1 MLESEAA
8 AIRMDLKRALIKI
21 GEMES
26 AMGKLQDDIV
36 RLKNENTNFKNENTN
51 FKNENTDL
59 KNEIDKLKKDNARL
73 EARLA
78 FYGSANMSSST
89 TSLYNAARKKFRKGR
104 GEKIS
109 GNPGEKIKGDSKAD
123 EKEDDGGNGG
133 QDPDGG
139 SGDGGQEKTAR
150 IGPPAGHA
158 GISHDN
164 KPEFTVRHAL
174 KAGACPECHV
184 GLSHVRPT
192 CKMINDLDEYY
203 AMRTFTA
210 VIEAAACPE
219 CGEKIKA
226 PNPYLEGTS
235 YGPVMLAVINALFAR
250 AVTDEDIAHLV
261 RELFGVRTC
270 TNAVTNARTAVSE
283 YLVLIGMIAR
293 IKAAILC
300 QIWIQMD
307 ETVFKR
313 GDGHR
318 GYVWLACT
326 PVAVFVWFAYNRSST
341 VLTEHFGWLR
351 GKPTVCDGMPGY
363 PSALTDIIQRC
374 FVHLLRK
381 AEELAVKSGD
391 PADEAR
397 YDMMLELYEDAK
409 GIKALAPF
417 TRMDLSRRAH
427 GIVTSYEDGKVRT
440 HLLNALPDM
449 FTFLS
454 YPGMPPHNN
463 DTERAIRDGIIP
475 QRNSRHKTMNARGR
489 KTLSMLLT
497 FALTC
502 AKQDVSPGR
511 GLLECLLDPD
521 WDLFERAGETPYSLT
536 DPDGSRYSLFKHL
549 DPPSQS

>member
-8 AIRMDLKRALIKI
+8 AIRMDLKRALIRI

-26 AMGKLQDDIV
+26 AMGKLQDDIAN
-36 RLKNENTNFKNENTN
+36 LKNENAR
-51 FKNENTDL
+51 
-59 KNEIDKLKKDNARL
+59 LKKDNARL

-123 EKEDDGGNGG
+123 EDEGDGNGG
-133 QDPDGG
+133 QGRDGSSG
-139 SGDGGQEKTAR
+139 DGDGGQEKAAR

-174 KAGACPECHV
+174 KAGACPGCHV

-192 CKMINDLDEYY
+192 CKLIRDLDERY
-203 AMRTFTA
+203 ATRTFTA

-219 CGEKIKA
+219 CGKKFKA
-226 PNPYLEGTS
+226 PNPYLKGTS

-283 YLVLIGMIAR
+283 YMVLIGMIAR
-293 IKAAILC
+293 IKAAILR
-300 QIWIQMD
+300 QIWVQMD

-341 VLTEHFGWLR
+341 VLTEHFDWLR

-397 YDMMLELYEDAK
+397 YDMMLETVLGCQGDQGPGAVDAHGPESTRPRNSHVVRGCQGAHPSAKRPARHVHVPVVSWHATPQQRHGARHTGRHHTAAQLKTQDHERKGQEDALH
-409 GIKALAPF
+409 AAYLRPYLRQTRRLAWQG
-417 TRMDLSRRAH
+417 A
-427 GIVTSYEDGKVRT
+427 V
-440 HLLNALPDM
+440 
-449 FTFLS
+449 
-454 YPGMPPHNN
+454 GMPAGFRLGFVRQGRR
-463 DTERAIRDGIIP
+463 DT
-475 QRNSRHKTMNARGR
+475 
-489 KTLSMLLT
+489 LL
-497 FALTC
+497 AHR
-502 AKQDVSPGR
+502 S
-511 GLLECLLDPD
+511 
-521 WDLFERAGETPYSLT
+521 
-536 DPDGSRYSLFKHL
+536 
-549 DPPSQS
+549 

>member
-26 AMGKLQDDIV
+26 AMGKLQDDIAN
-36 RLKNENTNFKNENTN
+36 LKNENANLKNENAR
-51 FKNENTDL
+51 
-59 KNEIDKLKKDNARL
+59 LKKDNARL

-123 EKEDDGGNGG
+123 EKEEGGNGG
-133 QDPDGG
+133 QGRDGSSG
-139 SGDGGQEKTAR
+139 DGDGGQEKAAR
-150 IGPPAGHA
+150 IGPPVGHA

-174 KAGACPECHV
+174 KAAACPGCHV

-192 CKMINDLDEYY
+192 CKLINDLDEYY
-203 AMRTFTA
+203 ATRTFTA
-210 VIEAAACPE
+210 VIEAAACPK
-219 CGEKIKA
+219 CGEKIMA
-226 PNPYLEGTS
+226 PNPYLKGTS

-293 IKAAILC
+293 IKAAILR

-307 ETVFKR
+307 ETSYKR

-318 GYVWLACT
+318 GYVWLVCT

-341 VLTEHFGWLR
+341 VLTEHFDWLR

-381 AEELAVKSGD
+381 AEELAVSNED

-409 GIKALAPF
+409 RIKALAPF
-417 TRMDLSRRAH
+417 THMDLSQRAH

-511 GLLECLLDPD
+511 GLLECLLDPG

>member
-26 AMGKLQDDIV
+26 AMGKLQDDIAN
-36 RLKNENTNFKNENTN
+36 LKNENANLKNENAR
-51 FKNENTDL
+51 
-59 KNEIDKLKKDNARL
+59 LKKDNTRL

-109 GNPGEKIKGDSKAD
+109 GNPGEKIRGDSEAD
-123 EKEDDGGNGG
+123 EKEDGGNGG
-133 QDPDGG
+133 QGQDGDNG
-139 SGDGGQEKTAR
+139 GDGGQEKTAR
-150 IGPPAGHA
+150 IWPPAGHA
-158 GISHDN
+158 GISHGN

-174 KAGACPECHV
+174 KAGACPGCRV
-184 GLSHVRPT
+184 GLSHARPT
-192 CKMINDLDEYY
+192 CKLIRDLDEYY
-203 AMRTFTA
+203 ATRTFTA
-210 VIEAAACPE
+210 VIEAAACPK
-219 CGEKIKA
+219 CGEKIMA

-283 YLVLIGMIAR
+283 YMVLIGMIAR
-293 IKAAILC
+293 IKAAILR
-300 QIWIQMD
+300 QIWVQMD

-341 VLTEHFGWLR
+341 VLTEHFDWLR

-409 GIKALAPF
+409 RIKALAPF

-427 GIVTSYEDGKVRT
+427 GIATSYEDGKVRT

-454 YPGMPPHNN
+454 YPGMPPHNS

-536 DPDGSRYSLFKHL
+536 NPDGSRYSLFKHL

>member
-8 AIRMDLKRALIKI
+8 AIRMDLKRALIRI

-26 AMGKLQDDIV
+26 AMGKLQDDIAN
-36 RLKNENTNFKNENTN
+36 LKNENAR
-51 FKNENTDL
+51 
-59 KNEIDKLKKDNARL
+59 LKKDNARL

-109 GNPGEKIKGDSKAD
+109 GNPGEKIRGDSEAD
-123 EKEDDGGNGG
+123 EKEDGGNGG
-133 QDPDGG
+133 QGQDGDNG
-139 SGDGGQEKTAR
+139 GDGGQEKTAR

-158 GISHDN
+158 GISHGN

-184 GLSHVRPT
+184 ELRCARPT
-192 CKMINDLDEYY
+192 CKLIIDLDERY
-203 AMRTFTA
+203 ATRTFTA
-210 VIEAAACPE
+210 VIEAAACPK

-300 QIWIQMD
+300 QMWIQMD

-341 VLTEHFGWLR
+341 VLTKHFGWLR

-391 PADEAR
+391 PADETR
-397 YDMMLELYEDAK
+397 YDMMLELYGDAK
-409 GIKALAPF
+409 RIKALAPL

-427 GIVTSYEDGKVRT
+427 GIATSYEDVKVRT

-497 FALTC
+497 FALPC
-502 AKQDVSPGR
+502 AKQDVPPGR
-511 GLLECLLDPD
+511 GLLECLLDSD

-536 DPDGSRYSLFKHL
+536 DPDGSRYSLFKRL

>member
-1 MLESEAA
+1 MLDSEAA
-8 AIRMDLKRALIKI
+8 VIRMDLKKALIRI

-26 AMGKLQDDIV
+26 AMGKLQDDNA
-36 RLKNENTNFKNENTN
+36 RLKDENAR
-51 FKNENTDL
+51 
-59 KNEIDKLKKDNARL
+59 LKKDNARL

-109 GNPGEKIKGDSKAD
+109 GNPGEKIKGSS
-123 EKEDDGGNGG
+123 EGDGGNGG

-139 SGDGGQEKTAR
+139 GGDGGREKTAR

-158 GISHDN
+158 GISHGN

-184 GLSHVRPT
+184 ELVPARPT
-192 CKMINDLDEYY
+192 CKLIRDLDERY
-203 AMRTFTA
+203 ATRTFTA

-250 AVTDEDIAHLV
+250 AVTDKDIAHLV

-300 QIWIQMD
+300 QIWVQMD

-341 VLTEHFGWLR
+341 VLTEAF
-351 GKPTVCDGMPGY
+351 
-363 PSALTDIIQRC
+363 
-374 FVHLLRK
+374 
-381 AEELAVKSGD
+381 
-391 PADEAR
+391 
-397 YDMMLELYEDAK
+397 
-409 GIKALAPF
+409 
-417 TRMDLSRRAH
+417 
-427 GIVTSYEDGKVRT
+427 
-440 HLLNALPDM
+440 
-449 FTFLS
+449 
-454 YPGMPPHNN
+454 
-463 DTERAIRDGIIP
+463 
-475 QRNSRHKTMNARGR
+475 
-489 KTLSMLLT
+489 
-497 FALTC
+497 
-502 AKQDVSPGR
+502 
-511 GLLECLLDPD
+511 
-521 WDLFERAGETPYSLT
+521 
-536 DPDGSRYSLFKHL
+536 
-549 DPPSQS
+549 

>member
-51 FKNENTDL
+51 FKNENTNF

-109 GNPGEKIKGDSKAD
+109 GNPGEKIKGDSKEA
-123 EKEDDGGNGG
+123 GGNGG

-139 SGDGGQEKTAR
+139 SGGGGHEKTAK

-158 GISHDN
+158 GILHGN

-192 CKMINDLDEYY
+192 CKLINDLDEYY

-235 YGPVMLAVINALFAR
+235 YGPVMLAVVNALFAR
-250 AVTDEDIAHLV
+250 AVTDENIAHLV

-300 QIWIQMD
+300 QIWVQMD

-318 GYVWLACT
+318 GYVWLVCT

-341 VLTEHFGWLR
+341 VLTERFDWLR

-397 YDMMLELYEDAK
+397 YDMMLGLYGDAK
-409 GIKALAPF
+409 RIKTLAPF

-502 AKQDVSPGR
+502 AKQDASPGR

-536 DPDGSRYSLFKHL
+536 NPDGSRYSLFKRL

>member
-26 AMGKLQDDIV
+26 AMGKLQDDIAN
-36 RLKNENTNFKNENTN
+36 LKNENANLKNENAN
-51 FKNENTDL
+51 LKNENAR
-59 KNEIDKLKKDNARL
+59 LKKDNARL

-109 GNPGEKIKGDSKAD
+109 GNPGEKIKGDS
-123 EKEDDGGNGG
+123 EGDGGNGG
-133 QDPDGG
+133 QGQDGG
-139 SGDGGQEKTAR
+139 SGGGGQEKTAR

-158 GISHDN
+158 GISHGN
-164 KPEFTVRHAL
+164 QPEFTVRHAL
-174 KAGACPECHV
+174 KAGACPGCHV
-184 GLSHVRPT
+184 ELVPARPT
-192 CKMINDLDEYY
+192 CKLIRDLDEYY
-203 AMRTFTA
+203 ATRTFTA

-283 YLVLIGMIAR
+283 YMVLIGMIAR
-293 IKAAILC
+293 IKTAILR
-300 QIWIQMD
+300 QIWVQMD

-341 VLTEHFGWLR
+341 VLTEHFDWLR

-363 PSALTDIIQRC
+363 PAVLTSIIQRC

-381 AEELAVKSGD
+381 AEELAVSNED
-391 PADEAR
+391 PADETR
-397 YDMMLELYEDAK
+397 YDMMLELYWDAK

-427 GIVTSYEDGKVRT
+427 GIATSYEDAKVRT

-502 AKQDVSPGR
+502 ARQDVSPGR
-511 GLLECLLDPD
+511 GLLECLLDPG
-521 WDLFERAGETPYSLT
+521 WDLFEKAGETPYSLT

>member
-1 MLESEAA
+1 MLDSEAA

-26 AMGKLQDDIV
+26 AMGKLQDDIA
-36 RLKNENTNFKNENTN
+36 RLKNENANLKNENAR
-51 FKNENTDL
+51 
-59 KNEIDKLKKDNARL
+59 LKKDNARL

-123 EKEDDGGNGG
+123 EKEEGGNGG
-133 QDPDGG
+133 QGRDGSSG
-139 SGDGGQEKTAR
+139 DGDGGQEKAAR
-150 IGPPAGHA
+150 IGPPVGHA

-174 KAGACPECHV
+174 KAAACPGCHV

-192 CKMINDLDEYY
+192 CKLINDLDEHY
-203 AMRTFTA
+203 ATRTFTA
-210 VIEAAACPE
+210 VIEAAACPK
-219 CGEKIKA
+219 CGEKIMA
-226 PNPYLEGTS
+226 PNPYLKGTS

-293 IKAAILC
+293 IKAAILR

-307 ETVFKR
+307 ETSYKR

-318 GYVWLACT
+318 GYVWLVCT

-341 VLTEHFGWLR
+341 VLTEHFDWLR

-381 AEELAVKSGD
+381 AEELAVSNED

-409 GIKALAPF
+409 RIKALAPF
-417 TRMDLSRRAH
+417 THMDLSQRAH

-489 KTLSMLLT
+489 KTLSVLLT

-502 AKQDVSPGR
+502 ARQDVSPGR
-511 GLLECLLDPD
+511 GLLECLLDSD
-521 WDLFERAGETPYSLT
+521 WDLFDKAEETPYSLT

>member
-1 MLESEAA
+1 MLESEAEV
-8 AIRMDLKRALIKI
+8 IRMDLKRALIKI

-36 RLKNENTNFKNENTN
+36 R
-51 FKNENTDL
+51 
-59 KNEIDKLKKDNARL
+59 LKKDNARL

-123 EKEDDGGNGG
+123 EKEEDGGNGG
-133 QDPDGG
+133 QDQDGG
-139 SGDGGQEKTAR
+139 GGQEKAAR

-158 GISHDN
+158 GISHGN

-174 KAGACPECHV
+174 KAGACPGCHV

-192 CKMINDLDEYY
+192 CKLINDLDEYY

-341 VLTEHFGWLR
+341 VLTEHFDWLR

-409 GIKALAPF
+409 RIKTLAPF

-427 GIVTSYEDGKVRT
+427 GIVTSYEGGKVRT

-536 DPDGSRYSLFKHL
+536 NPDGSRYSLFKHL

>member
-1 MLESEAA
+1 MLDSEAA
-8 AIRMDLKRALIKI
+8 AIRMDLKRALIKLD
-21 GEMES
+21 EMES

-36 RLKNENTNFKNENTN
+36 RLKNENVRLKNENAN
-51 FKNENTDL
+51 LKNENARF
-59 KNEIDKLKKDNARL
+59 KKDNARL

-89 TSLYNAARKKFRKGR
+89 TSIYNAARKKFRKGR
-104 GEKIS
+104 GEKVS
-109 GNPGEKIKGDSKAD
+109 GNPGEKIKGSS
-123 EKEDDGGNGG
+123 EGDGGNGG
-133 QDPDGG
+133 QGQDGSSG
-139 SGDGGQEKTAR
+139 DGDGGQEKTAR
-150 IGPPAGHA
+150 IGPPVGHA

-174 KAGACPECHV
+174 KAVACPGCHV

-192 CKMINDLDEYY
+192 CKLIRDLDEYY
-203 AMRTFTA
+203 ATRTFTA

-219 CGEKIKA
+219 CGKKFKA
-226 PNPYLEGTS
+226 PNPYLKGTS

-300 QIWIQMD
+300 QIWVQMD

-318 GYVWLACT
+318 GYVWVACT

-341 VLTEHFGWLR
+341 VLTEHFDWLR
-351 GKPTVCDGMPGY
+351 DKPVVCDGMPGY
-363 PSALTDIIQRC
+363 PAVLTDIIQRC

-381 AEELAVKSGD
+381 SEELVVNNED

-409 GIKALAPF
+409 RIKTLAPL

-427 GIVTSYEDGKVRT
+427 GIATSYEDAKVRT

-502 AKQDVSPGR
+502 ARQDVSPGR

>member
-26 AMGKLQDDIV
+26 AMGKLQDDIAN
-36 RLKNENTNFKNENTN
+36 LKNENANLKNENAR
-51 FKNENTDL
+51 
-59 KNEIDKLKKDNARL
+59 LKKDNARL

-89 TSLYNAARKKFRKGR
+89 TSIYNAARKKFRKGR
-104 GEKIS
+104 GEKVS
-109 GNPGEKIKGDSKAD
+109 GNPGEKIKGDSK
-123 EKEDDGGNGG
+123 EGNGG

-139 SGDGGQEKTAR
+139 SGGGGQEKTAR
-150 IGPPAGHA
+150 IGPHAGHA
-158 GISHDN
+158 GISHGN

-184 GLSHVRPT
+184 ELRCARPT
-192 CKMINDLDEYY
+192 CKLIIDLDERY
-203 AMRTFTA
+203 ATRTFTA

-219 CGEKIKA
+219 CGEKIMA

-250 AVTDEDIAHLV
+250 AVTDEYIAHLV

-300 QIWIQMD
+300 QMWVQMD

-341 VLTEHFGWLR
+341 VLTERFDWLR

-397 YDMMLELYEDAK
+397 YDMMLELYGDAK
-409 GIKALAPF
+409 RIKALAPL
-417 TRMDLSRRAH
+417 THMDLSRRAH

-502 AKQDVSPGR
+502 AKQDVPPGR
-511 GLLECLLDPD
+511 GLLECLLDSD

-536 DPDGSRYSLFKHL
+536 NPDGSRYSLFKRL

>member
-36 RLKNENTNFKNENTN
+36 NLKNENAR
-51 FKNENTDL
+51 
-59 KNEIDKLKKDNARL
+59 LKKDNTRL
-73 EARLA
+73 KARLA

-109 GNPGEKIKGDSKAD
+109 GNPGEKIRGDSGN
-123 EKEDDGGNGG
+123 DGGNGG
-133 QDPDGG
+133 QGRDGSSG
-139 SGDGGQEKTAR
+139 DGDGGQEKTAR

-158 GISHDN
+158 GISHDD

-174 KAGACPECHV
+174 KAVACPGCHV
-184 GLSHVRPT
+184 ELRCARPT
-192 CKMINDLDEYY
+192 CKLIRDLDEHY
-203 AMRTFTA
+203 ATRTFTA

-219 CGEKIKA
+219 CGKKIKA

-235 YGPVMLAVINALFAR
+235 YGPVMLAVVNALFAR

-300 QIWIQMD
+300 QIWVQMD

-341 VLTEHFGWLR
+341 VLTEHFDWLR

-363 PSALTDIIQRC
+363 PAALTSIIQRC

-397 YDMMLELYEDAK
+397 YDMMLELYWDAK

-427 GIVTSYEDGKVRT
+427 GIATSYEDGKVRT

-502 AKQDVSPGR
+502 GRQDISPGR

-521 WDLFERAGETPYSLT
+521 WDLFEMAGETPYSLT

>member
-1 MLESEAA
+1 M
-8 AIRMDLKRALIKI
+8 
-21 GEMES
+21 
-26 AMGKLQDDIV
+26 
-36 RLKNENTNFKNENTN
+36 
-51 FKNENTDL
+51 
-59 KNEIDKLKKDNARL
+59 
-73 EARLA
+73 
-78 FYGSANMSSST
+78 
-89 TSLYNAARKKFRKGR
+89 
-104 GEKIS
+104 
-109 GNPGEKIKGDSKAD
+109 
-123 EKEDDGGNGG
+123 
-133 QDPDGG
+133 
-139 SGDGGQEKTAR
+139 
-150 IGPPAGHA
+150 
-158 GISHDN
+158 
-164 KPEFTVRHAL
+164 RHAL
-174 KAGACPECHV
+174 KAVACPGCHV

-192 CKMINDLDEYY
+192 CKLIRDLDEYY
-203 AMRTFTA
+203 ATRTFTA

-219 CGEKIKA
+219 CGKKFKA
-226 PNPYLEGTS
+226 PNPYLKGTS

-300 QIWIQMD
+300 QIWVQMD

-313 GDGHR
+313 GDWHR

-341 VLTEHFGWLR
+341 VLTEHFDWLR

-409 GIKALAPF
+409 RIKALAPS
-417 TRMDLSRRAH
+417 THMDLSRRAH
-427 GIVTSYEDGKVRT
+427 GIATSYEDGKVRT

>member
-26 AMGKLQDDIV
+26 AMGKLQDDIAN
-36 RLKNENTNFKNENTN
+36 LKNENANLKNENAR
-51 FKNENTDL
+51 
-59 KNEIDKLKKDNARL
+59 LKKDNARL

-109 GNPGEKIKGDSKAD
+109 GNPGEKIKGDSEAD
-123 EKEDDGGNGG
+123 EKEEGGNGG
-133 QDPDGG
+133 QGQDGDNG
-139 SGDGGQEKTAR
+139 GDGGEEKTAR

-174 KAGACPECHV
+174 KAGACPGCHV
-184 GLSHVRPT
+184 GLSHARPT
-192 CKMINDLDEYY
+192 CKLIRDLDEYY
-203 AMRTFTA
+203 ATRTFTA
-210 VIEAAACPE
+210 VIEAAACPK
-219 CGEKIKA
+219 CGEKIMA
-226 PNPYLEGTS
+226 PNPYLKGTS

-293 IKAAILC
+293 IKAAILR
-300 QIWIQMD
+300 QTWVQMD

-318 GYVWLACT
+318 GYVWVACT

-341 VLTEHFGWLR
+341 VLTEHFDWLR

-381 AEELAVKSGD
+381 AEELAVSNED
-391 PADEAR
+391 PADETR
-397 YDMMLELYEDAK
+397 YDMMLELYWDAK

-427 GIVTSYEDGKVRT
+427 GIVTSYEDAKVRT

-502 AKQDVSPGR
+502 ARQGVSPGR
-511 GLLECLLDPD
+511 GLLECLLDPG
-521 WDLFERAGETPYSLT
+521 WDLFEKAGETPYSLT

>member
-26 AMGKLQDDIV
+26 AMGKLQDDIAN
-36 RLKNENTNFKNENTN
+36 LKNENANLKNENAR
-51 FKNENTDL
+51 
-59 KNEIDKLKKDNARL
+59 LKKDNARL

-109 GNPGEKIKGDSKAD
+109 RNPGEKIKGDSKAD
-123 EKEDDGGNGG
+123 EKEEGGNGG
-133 QDPDGG
+133 QGRDGSSG
-139 SGDGGQEKTAR
+139 DGDGGQEKAAR
-150 IGPPAGHA
+150 IGPPVGHA

-174 KAGACPECHV
+174 KAAACPGCHV
-184 GLSHVRPT
+184 GLSHARPT
-192 CKMINDLDEYY
+192 CKLINDLDEYY
-203 AMRTFTA
+203 ATRTFTA

-219 CGEKIKA
+219 CGEKIMA
-226 PNPYLEGTS
+226 PNPYLKGTS

-300 QIWIQMD
+300 QIWVQMD

-318 GYVWLACT
+318 GYVWLVCT

-341 VLTEHFGWLR
+341 VLTEHFDWLR

-381 AEELAVKSGD
+381 AEELAVSNED

-409 GIKALAPF
+409 RIKALAPF
-417 TRMDLSRRAH
+417 THMDLSQRAH

-489 KTLSMLLT
+489 KTLSVLLT

-502 AKQDVSPGR
+502 ARQDVSPGR
-511 GLLECLLDPD
+511 GLLECLLDPG
-521 WDLFERAGETPYSLT
+521 WDLFDLFEKAGETPYSLT